1 VYFPLKDTITL
12 LHISLPCS
20 VFLHNIK
27 GFFQS
32 RCPFSSSC
40 FSEFTRIGVR
50 LIVKKGWAPPSAHA
64 GSPGSHMQ
72 MRKPNGNLIA
82 LDETKAVFLR
92 NDFHFLRGGPVVW
105 ARAEPKGGARHMHT
119 FRPTLSR
126 VSYLIEYIYDNN
138 WTLTMCYYACW

>member
-40 FSEFTRIGVR
+40 FTESTRIGVR
-50 LIVKKGWAPPSAHA
+50 LLVKKGWAPPSAHA
-64 GSPGSHMQ
+64 GCPGSHMQ

-82 LDETKAVFLR
+82 LDETKAVFYEMTSI
-92 NDFHFLRGGPVVW
+92 FWEGGPSCGPGLNP
-105 ARAEPKGGARHMHT
+105 RGARHMHT

>member
-1 VYFPLKDTITL
+1 MYFPLKDTITL

-20 VFLHNIK
+20 IFAQHKI

-32 RCPFSSSC
+32 RCPFSTSC
-40 FSEFTRIGVR
+40 FSESNRIKVR
-50 LIVKKGWAPPSAHA
+50 LLVKKGWAPPSAHA
-64 GSPGSHMQ
+64 GTPGSHMQ
-72 MRKPNGNLIA
+72 MRKPNSNLIA
-82 LDETKAVFLR
+82 LDETKAVFTKWLP
-92 NDFHFLRGGPVVW
+92 FFERGGPSCGPGLNP
-105 ARAEPKGGARHMHT
+105 RGARHTHT